1 MKDLEQTLIRLG
13 LSQYLTKFIEEG
25 FEAWDTVLDITE
37 SDLIALNK
45 LQREIANARGVE
57 HLSPVPTG
65 PTSVDDAEDDLDEKS
80 SSSRADAKYAGAS
93 FAKRKYRRH
102 PKPDENAPERAPSA
116 YVIFSNKIREDLKMQ
131 NLSFTEIAKRVGE
144 NWQDLSP
151 EGKEPYESQA
161 ATVKERYNAEMA
173 EYKTTASFKEYAQYL
188 TDFKT
193 RNATSDT
200 DGKRAKIEKES
211 KESSASAGSPHES
224 TITNPGEIRRKR
236 VDSNSSSGV
245 YYSMDIHQCRYGAK
259 TNLFGFDGPTSPPV
273 PLFQP
278 EAGAK
283 SVTQALPSG
292 SVEYER
298 NIDCTSDSSFRPQ
311 LPRLL
316 PPKTEETRPTLDGF
330 VAIAPDTTLLHGHG
344 NSQSA
349 TRRSNNSTVP
359 ASLICSEESMSSS
372 NSAESVTY
380 TPVTPTE
387 ETRMQRLFLPQPVYP
402 PVSTEPQA
410 YSMASRSTRHGP
422 SLSTDHF
429 QERHFKDLSLVT
441 GTIKPQCT
449 PCSPPHPVTDARGF
463 AHGRYSHQQS
473 EQRIRE
479 LHDVADREARMAIL
493 NKDNSSE
500 LYRDQPIDA
509 LSVLAYAGKFVDRNA
524 QKPP

>member
-1 MKDLEQTLIRLG
+1 
-13 LSQYLTKFIEEG
+13 
-25 FEAWDTVLDITE
+25 
-37 SDLIALNK
+37 
-45 LQREIANARGVE
+45 
-57 HLSPVPTG
+57 
-65 PTSVDDAEDDLDEKS
+65 
-80 SSSRADAKYAGAS
+80 
-93 FAKRKYRRH
+93 
-102 PKPDENAPERAPSA
+102 
-116 YVIFSNKIREDLKMQ
+116 MQ

-200 DGKRAKIEKES
+200 GRIQSYIPFFFFWPSGSRLTRIIIDGKRAKIEKES

-422 SLSTDHF
+422 SLST
-429 QERHFKDLSLVT
+429 
-441 GTIKPQCT
+441 GMYP
-449 PCSPPHPVTDARGF
+449 A
-463 AHGRYSHQQS
+463 ASHLPRQFTAVIHS
-473 EQRIRE
+473 WRT
-479 LHDVADREARMAIL
+479 VKA
-493 NKDNSSE
+493 S
-500 LYRDQPIDA
+500 
-509 LSVLAYAGKFVDRNA
+509 
-524 QKPP
+524 